1 MSLMLMRG
9 EILFLKRF
17 YFSKQSASSNISRI
31 FSLGFR
37 IFLFLKV
44 IFGVL
49 GLRCGERAVS
59 RDGGRGLFSGGARGG
74 GGSCCGAWA
83 LGAPALA
90 FVARR
95 LSSCDPRVGR
105 WIPNHRPARE
115 VPGVHLWEGWLAFSG
130 GLGRLSLCPTVSVGV
145 PWPVPSCK

>member
-17 YFSKQSASSNISRI
+17 YFSKQSASSNILRI
-31 FSLGFR
+31 FSLRFR
-37 IFLFLKV
+37 VFLFLKV
-44 IFGVL
+44 LFVVL
-49 GLRCGERAVS
+49 GLRSCERAFS
-59 RDGGRGLFSGGARGG
+59 RDGGRGLFSGGGARRG
-74 GGSCCGAWA
+74 GGSCRAWA
-83 LGAPALA
+83 LGARALA

-95 LSSCDPRVGR
+95 LSSSDPRVGR
-105 WIPNHRPARE
+105 WTPKYHPARE
-115 VPGVHLWEGWLAFSG
+115 VPGAHLWEGWLAFSG

>member
-31 FSLGFR
+31 FSLRFR

-105 WIPNHRPARE
+105 WIPNHRPARG
-115 VPGVHLWEGWLAFSG
+115 VPGVLVRRLTCLLWGAGTAVTMPHSVCGCALAC
-130 GLGRLSLCPTVSVGV
+130 SLV
-145 PWPVPSCK
+145 